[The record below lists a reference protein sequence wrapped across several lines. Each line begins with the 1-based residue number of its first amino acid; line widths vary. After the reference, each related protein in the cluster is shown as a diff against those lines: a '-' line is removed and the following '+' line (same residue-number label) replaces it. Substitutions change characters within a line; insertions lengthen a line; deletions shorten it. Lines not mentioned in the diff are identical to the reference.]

1 MTSESLIQ
9 RLPRRLKMSELR
21 IFVAALEHRSFHKAA
36 AVVNLTQPAVT
47 KAIAGLEDTLGV
59 RLFDRTANGV
69 EPTVHGLAFAPRA
82 IAIFEELRRA
92 AQDLTLVSSGA
103 QGSLRIGTVPMP
115 AIPFL
120 PVAIGRLVQAQPDL
134 FVSVLESRETELLD
148 SLRRRDI
155 EVAILRLALLDL
167 DEDMQVDTLF
177 DERLCV
183 VAGRDHPLA
192 ARASVAWPEVL
203 KERWVLPPP
212 ECIFFEHVVRTLD
225 ELGFALPRHS
235 VQSYSVHVQ
244 LGMVL
249 HGGMLSFGMRSAY
262 EFAPAHKNP
271 IVRLPIELGAAPR
284 PVGAVMLRG
293 REPSPLARR
302 LVAHIREQMVV
313 QRATLPEPATA

>member
-1 MTSESLIQ
+1 MPSESLIQ

-82 IAIFEELRRA
+82 VAIFDELRRA

-103 QGSLRIGTVPMP
+103 LGSLRIGTVPMP

-120 PVAIGRLVQAQPDL
+120 PVAIARLVQAHPDL

-155 EVAILRLALLDL
+155 EVAILRLALLEP

-183 VAGRDHPLA
+183 VAARDHPLA
-192 ARASVAWPEVL
+192 SRPHLAWPDL
-203 KERWVLPPP
+203 QRERWVLPPP

-225 ELGFALPRHS
+225 ELGFVLPRHS
-235 VQSYSVHVQ
+235 VQSYSVHIQ
-244 LGMVL
+244 HGMVL
-249 HGGMLSFGMRSAY
+249 HGGMLGLGMRSGY
-262 EFAPAHKNP
+262 EFAPAHRNP
-271 IVRLPIELGAAPR
+271 IVRLPIELGAVAR
-284 PVGAVMLRG
+284 PVGAVTLRG
-293 REPSPLARR
+293 REPSPLARQ
-302 LVAHIREQMVV
+302 LVGHIRDQMVV
-313 QRATLPEPATA
+313 QRAALHEPVTV